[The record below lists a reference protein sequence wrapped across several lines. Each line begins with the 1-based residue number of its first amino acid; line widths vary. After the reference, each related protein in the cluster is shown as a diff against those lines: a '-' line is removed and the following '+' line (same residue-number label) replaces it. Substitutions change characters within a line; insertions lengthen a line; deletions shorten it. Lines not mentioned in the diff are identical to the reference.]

1 MKTLTNKIAARGTS
15 QFPPAPNRLVIKR
28 VIPVVSTPW
37 RERLANIEKEQD
49 AVRPGGVDK
58 FRGDEDFS

>member
-1 MKTLTNKIAARGTS
+1 
-15 QFPPAPNRLVIKR
+15 LVIKR